1 MDVKSVEAPL
11 MSNRTDD
18 PIYLDHNATT
28 PVHPEVFDAMAP
40 YLQGGFGNPSSGH
53 VFGIRAKAAVEHA
66 RAAVSE
72 LLGCAPEE
80 VVFTSSGTESNNLSI
95 LGLATA
101 HPERRHVITSV
112 VEHPATRL
120 PCAWLAKKGYDV
132 TWLPVDGV
140 GMVDPAAAAVAL
152 REDTLLVTLMLA
164 NNETGTLQPVAE
176 IAAAARRIG
185 AMVHTDAAQ
194 AVGKIPARVDEL
206 GVDLLSVAGH
216 KLYAPK
222 GIGALYI
229 RDGVILSPVLLGG
242 GQERGISPGTENV
255 PHIVGL
261 GRACEIAAAD
271 LVNEGRRQRAL
282 TDRLWS
288 LLAEAAPG
296 LRRNGPAVDRLPG
309 TLNVSFPGV
318 AGSVILARS
327 EGLAASTGSACHEGQ
342 ENPSAVLTEMGLS
355 REEAL
360 GAVRLSVGRST
371 TDADIDAAAAMLV
384 RAWREN

>member
-1 MDVKSVEAPL
+1 M
-11 MSNRTDD
+11 
-18 PIYLDHNATT
+18 
-28 PVHPEVFDAMAP
+28 
-40 YLQGGFGNPSSGH
+40 
-53 VFGIRAKAAVEHA
+53 
-66 RAAVSE
+66 
-72 LLGCAPEE
+72 
-80 VVFTSSGTESNNLSI
+80 
-95 LGLATA
+95 
-101 HPERRHVITSV
+101 
-112 VEHPATRL
+112 
-120 PCAWLAKKGYDV
+120 
-132 TWLPVDGV
+132 
-140 GMVDPAAAAVAL
+140 
-152 REDTLLVTLMLA
+152 TLMLA